1 MWKATAPFCMRALAA
16 VKYSEYLRVK
26 AVKAVIAHEAHGT
39 WQLLLDYVLSF
50 LHIAHSIP
58 Q

>member
-1 MWKATAPFCMRALAA
+1 MRALAA

>member
-1 MWKATAPFCMRALAA
+1 MRALAA
-16 VKYSEYLRVK
+16 VKYSEYLRVKAVK